1 MEMYPDNFLW
11 QSFDYPGDT
20 LLPGMKLG
28 KNLVSGLEWSY
39 TSWKSTDDPS
49 QGNFTQMID
58 PRGSLQLF
66 LKKGTETLYRA
77 GSWNGL
83 HWTGSPLL
91 KPNPLYAYNF
101 VSNEKEAYATLDI
114 RERGSGCLLWST
126 DLIDIRDLI
135 KGGQDLYVRVAA
147 SELVSILGTLQYCS
161 CDSLIVGSDR
171 LVEKASKLY
180 IFAL

>member
-1 MEMYPDNFLW
+1 MYPDNFLW

-77 GSWNGL
+77 EVYYSYEIVDSSVL
-83 HWTGSPLL
+83 SRVVMTP
-91 KPNPLYAYNF
+91 
-101 VSNEKEAYATLDI
+101 
-114 RERGSGCLLWST
+114 SGVVQRFTWINQT
-126 DLIDIRDLI
+126 R
-135 KGGQDLYVRVAA
+135 
-147 SELVSILGTLQYCS
+147 T
-161 CDSLIVGSDR
+161 
-171 LVEKASKLY
+171 
-180 IFAL
+180 